1 MGYRILSFGG
11 DLFVGLRLRVDRG
24 DAILAPVEFDGL
36 TGARAL
42 LGGGGDLA
50 DGERLP
56 ACHHHGFTIW
66 KYY

>member
-1 MGYRILSFGG
+1 M
-11 DLFVGLRLRVDRG
+11 GLRLRVDRG